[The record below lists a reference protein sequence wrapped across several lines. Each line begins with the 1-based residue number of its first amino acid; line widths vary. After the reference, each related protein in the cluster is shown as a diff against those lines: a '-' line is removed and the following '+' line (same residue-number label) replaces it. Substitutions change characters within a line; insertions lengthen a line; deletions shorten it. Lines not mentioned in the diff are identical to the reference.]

1 MQQREMIHYD
11 ALAIGATRPPMTFG
25 VPQTFAF
32 LNLVCSA
39 ITGLILSTWLREF
52 DLNLLGLLSGPLLYL
67 CLHMIALYCAQREP
81 RFVEIYLKWF
91 SHTPPVLNVRFW
103 NTANSYE
110 PW

>member
-1 MQQREMIHYD
+1 MVHYD
-11 ALAIGATRPPMTFG
+11 MLAIGATRPPMTLG

-32 LNLVCSA
+32 FNLVCST
-39 ITGLILSTWLREF
+39 ISGLILSSWLKDL
-52 DLNLLGLLSGPLLYL
+52 DLNLLGLASGPLIYL
-67 CLHMIALYCAQREP
+67 FLHLIALYCAQREP

-103 NTANSYE
+103 GSANSYA